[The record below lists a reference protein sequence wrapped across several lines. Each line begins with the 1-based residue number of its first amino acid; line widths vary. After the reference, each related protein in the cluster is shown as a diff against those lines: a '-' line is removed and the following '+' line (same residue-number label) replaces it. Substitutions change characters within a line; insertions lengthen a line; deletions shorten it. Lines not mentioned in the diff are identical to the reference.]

1 MYRYYFFENRRVDGR
16 MKLFPLPGQ
25 TTYANHGSTAAPE
38 VPVAVGTE
46 VQMNILDRALVCS
59 YHTCTRFGVRMEGSS
74 RRQVRLMAYSD
85 RGRTYYKASG
95 LVPILFDSD
104 GNIHTDEDLYNEN
117 RQGVHVHPDEAMITE
132 YRAYIRNQNAGS
144 GEAEAAP
151 ENETEAQTSDEIQGE
166 VSPRVLTVV
175 GRMAKVRSIG
185 NHLADLGLDAQT
197 RFERKHKIS
206 LLYDIM
212 TVAGARFTYMK
223 QNGDLRSAV
232 GTLNEQI
239 ISAINPCAL
248 EDPRDGVDAN
258 GQEDG
263 AHVVYFD
270 IERQAWRSFCTEE
283 IMSVK
288 MYRLN
293 CDACIRLANEANA
306 TA

>member
-25 TTYANHGSTAAPE
+25 TTYANHGCTAAPE
-38 VPVAVGTE
+38 VPVEVGTE

-59 YHTCTRFGVRMEGSS
+59 YPTHTRFGVRMEGSS

-95 LVPILFDSD
+95 LVPLVFDPD
-104 GNIHTDEDLYNEN
+104 FNIRTDEGFYNEN
-117 RQGVHVHPDEAMITE
+117 REGVRVHPNEEMIAE
-132 YRAYIRNQNAGS
+132 YRAYINRVAGS

-151 ENETEAQTSDEIQGE
+151 TNETAAQPSGETQNE
-166 VSPRVLTVV
+166 VSASTLTVS
-175 GRMAKVRSIG
+175 GRLSKVRNIG
-185 NHLADLGLDAQT
+185 NHLADLGLDAST
-197 RFERKHKIS
+197 RFAKKFQIS

-212 TVAGARFTYMK
+212 SVAGAKFSYVK
-223 QNGDLRSAV
+223 QNGNVRDAI

-248 EDPRDGVDAN
+248 EDPRDGVGAN

-270 IERQAWRSFCTEE
+270 IEKQAWRSFCTEDVR
-283 IMSVK
+283 SVQLL
-288 MYRLN
+288 RLN
-293 CDACIRLANEANA
+293 SETCVRLANAANA